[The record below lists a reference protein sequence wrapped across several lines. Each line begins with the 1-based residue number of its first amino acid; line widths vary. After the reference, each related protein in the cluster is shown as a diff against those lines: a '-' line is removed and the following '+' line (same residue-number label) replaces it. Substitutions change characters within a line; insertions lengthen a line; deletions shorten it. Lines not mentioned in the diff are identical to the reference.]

1 MNLTKSITSINGQL
15 SDLLIVLWI
24 SIVTITIRP
33 EPELGVGVEAVT
45 QDRDWL
51 KRLNEVSDVSHLW
64 FRECLW
70 STVRLSTLL
79 MTHT

>member
-15 SDLLIVLWI
+15 SDLLIVLRI
-24 SIVTITIRP
+24 SIVTITIGP

-51 KRLNEVSDVSHLW
+51 KRLDEVSDVPHLW